1 MWQEVAYK
9 IDEKGLCSRPWRTVR
24 KLDPLITLA
33 SPWTWSREATDAAYD
48 EIWKCGALR
57 IGLWDKWTKLL
68 RNCEL
73 NRELVWACRSWVCPY
88 RWWSC
93 HSVTSL
99 DEVTDFGQLIPEL
112 DHCTLFIVE
121 RNVLLSM
128 LHRRPSSEPVFLYF
142 LSLEQIQRKIALRY
156 YTHYLSVN
164 SNRSPVLQ

>member
-1 MWQEVAYK
+1 MANRSRNLIIVRYSSYSVIYFFRWFTAVRLRNLCFCLYFMSLEQIQRK
-9 IDEKGLCSRPWRTVR
+9 I
-24 KLDPLITLA
+24 
-33 SPWTWSREATDAAYD
+33 
-48 EIWKCGALR
+48 ALR
-57 IGLWDKWTKLL
+57 YYTHYHTV
-68 RNCEL
+68 NS
-73 NRELVWACRSWVCPY
+73 NRPPVCPY
-88 RWWSC
+88 RRWSC
-93 HSVTSL
+93 HLVTSL